1 MGWWILVLV
10 LVKKAVKYFKKCT
23 QSDTNKNKQQ
33 KKSFKVSEEH
43 TKEIIEGKS
52 EVDINENMNNN
63 DGVESSEIPSHHC
76 ELPSPHS
83 DITSEHS
90 GITSEHNDITSE
102 HSDIP
107 SEHTKTYST
116 NISTIEAKDDVS
128 SSDSSEASED
138 LSSSESSENISCDFS
153 FNRR

>member
-23 QSDTNKNKQQ
+23 QSDTNKNKQP
-33 KKSFKVSEEH
+33 KKSFKINEEH

-63 DGVESSEIPSHHC
+63 DVGESS

-90 GITSEHNDITSE
+90 GITSEHSDLTSE
-102 HSDIP
+102 HI
-107 SEHTKTYST
+107 KTYST
-116 NISTIEAKDDVS
+116 NISTIESKDDVL

>member
-23 QSDTNKNKQQ
+23 QSDSNKNKQP
-33 KKSFKVSEEH
+33 KKSFIKVSEEH
-43 TKEIIEGKS
+43 TKEVIEGKS

-83 DITSEHS
+83 DIKSEHS
-90 GITSEHNDITSE
+90 GITSE

-116 NISTIEAKDDVS
+116 NISTIEAKDAVL